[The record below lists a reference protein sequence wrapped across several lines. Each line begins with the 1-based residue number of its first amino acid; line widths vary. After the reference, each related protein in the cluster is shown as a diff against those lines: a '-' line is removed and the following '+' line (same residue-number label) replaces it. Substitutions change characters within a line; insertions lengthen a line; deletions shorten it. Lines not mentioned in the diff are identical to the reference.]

1 MVNAKFLHLKKIIVY
16 KIVPWQIA
24 KQLDW
29 LAVQLISVILL
40 DNGLGNLLKQ
50 RQNFEMAQLT
60 LSGFGVGFM
69 DYMTLGQTEGLTIMY
84 VKNLYVSE

>member
-1 MVNAKFLHLKKIIVY
+1 M
-16 KIVPWQIA
+16 
-24 KQLDW
+24 
-29 LAVQLISVILL
+29 QLISVILL
-40 DNGLGNLLKQ
+40 ENGLGNLLKQ
-50 RQNFEMAQLT
+50 RQNFEMAQLP